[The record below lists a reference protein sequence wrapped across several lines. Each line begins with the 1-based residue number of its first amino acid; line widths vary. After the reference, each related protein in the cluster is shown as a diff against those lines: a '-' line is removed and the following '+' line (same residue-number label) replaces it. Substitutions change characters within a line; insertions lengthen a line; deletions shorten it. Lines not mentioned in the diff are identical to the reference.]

1 MMVEFVQ
8 RTEPSTEKGMMKTN
22 AKSKF
27 SPLKD
32 LVVNIGGNKSFQNDY
47 FHWRKLSKYKNSQQ
61 DDDGS

>member
-47 FHWRKLSKYKNSQQ
+47 FH
-61 DDDGS
+61 